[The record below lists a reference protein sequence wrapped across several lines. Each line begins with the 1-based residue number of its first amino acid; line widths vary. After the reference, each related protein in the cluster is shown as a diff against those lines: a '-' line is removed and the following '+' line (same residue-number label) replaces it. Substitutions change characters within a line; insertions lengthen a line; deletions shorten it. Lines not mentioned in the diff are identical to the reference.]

1 MFFASLRDRAGT
13 KMTTLEIP
21 DGSSIRHLKTRLGVE
36 FPGLAE
42 ALGTALFSINREY
55 AFDDDLIPGDA
66 EVAVF
71 PPVSGGSEME
81 LSAIKPTVVSVTE
94 HRLDLN
100 DLVEKITLPGTG
112 AVCVF
117 TGVVRAVTT
126 RGKAGETEYLDY
138 EAYIPM
144 AEEKI
149 RQVIEEIRGKWPQV
163 EGIAV
168 VQRIGRLYPGTPTV
182 VIACSA
188 PHRDTGVFEAARY
201 GIDRLK
207 EIVPIWKRETGP
219 GGEFWVEGDYFP
231 NKGD

>member
-1 MFFASLRDRAGT
+1 
-13 KMTTLEIP
+13 MTTLEIP

-117 TGVVRAVTT
+117 TGIVRAVTT